1 MIDKIKIYKNLFQK
15 KKFQE
20 IINDIEKSDYNKNP
34 QLLHILGIS
43 KSFKSRDEKTL
54 ISARENFRSAYLIDK
69 GSNLGL
75 EALSNFIK
83 LSADLLDVKDALKY
97 YEQINPKSLINLPI
111 LKAISDVYK
120 YTLQVKKRLDILK
133 KIIEIDKNSHD
144 IWCSYIYANNFINDW
159 SQEKFLNYSNK
170 YNQLLKRYNFDD
182 LKIDTNILGRKI
194 KLGFFS
200 SDFIQGHSIMY
211 FLSGLLKNLDK
222 DKYETFAISNS
233 KNDSKSELI
242 QNKFDNWINVRSL
255 NDKDAINLLREKKID
270 IVFDLMGFTSD
281 SRLVLFKNRIAPIQI
296 SWLGY
301 CNTTGIKEMD
311 YLIADKKLI
320 FKDEEKFYSE
330 KIIKLNIWNAHDGY
344 NSQRKKIESPAIK
357 KGFITFGSFNN
368 FNKIST
374 QALNIWCKILKK
386 NKNSILIL
394 KSSRVYNTEFLFE
407 TFKKEDLMDRVKI
420 LNSSKNFSDH
430 LKNYEHVDLALDTFP
445 YNGVTTTF
453 EALWKGV
460 PVLTIQ
466 GTNFNSRCG
475 SSILYNLGLNYLIAN
490 DESDY
495 LLKASELSLNFQMLK
510 NLRDEI
516 FNNLLN
522 TKLFKSKNFAN
533 DFESNII
540 KIIKERL
547 I

>member
-69 GSNLGL
+69 ESNLGL

-182 LKIDTNILGRKI
+182 LKIDKNILGRKI

>member
-1 MIDKIKIYKNLFQK
+1 MSDKIKVYKKLFQE
-15 KKFQE
+15 KKFQD
-20 IINDIEKSDYNKNP
+20 IISDIEKSDYQKTP

-43 KSFKSRDEKTL
+43 KSFESRDKKTL
-54 ISARENFRSAYLIDK
+54 VSARENFRSAYLIDK
-69 GSNLGL
+69 ESNLGL

-83 LSADLLDVKDALKY
+83 LSASLLDVKDALKY

-111 LKAISDVYK
+111 LKAVSDVYK

-159 SQEKFLNYSNK
+159 SQEQFLNYSK
-170 YNQLLKRYNFDD
+170 EYCQLLKRYNFDD
-182 LKIDTNILGRKI
+182 LKIDTNILDRKI

-200 SDFIQGHSIMY
+200 SDFIQDHSIMY

-222 DKYETFAISNS
+222 DKFEIFAISNS
-233 KNDSKSELI
+233 KNDTKSETI
-242 QNKFDNWINVRSL
+242 RNKFDYWINVRSL
-255 NDKDAINLLREKKID
+255 NDKDSINLLREKKID

-330 KIIKLNIWNAHDGY
+330 KIIKLNIWNAHEGY
-344 NSQRKKIESPAIK
+344 NSERKKVETPAIK

-394 KSSRVYNTEFLFE
+394 KSSRVYNTDSLFE
-407 TFKKEDLMDRVKI
+407 IFKKEDLMDRVEI
-420 LNSSKNFSDH
+420 LNTSKNFSDH
-430 LKNYEHVDLALDTFP
+430 LKNYEYIDLALDTFP

-475 SSILYNLGLNYLIAN
+475 SSILYNLGLKYLIAN

-495 LLKASELSLNFQMLK
+495 LLKASELSSNFQMLK
-510 NLRDEI
+510 NLREEI

>member
-182 LKIDTNILGRKI
+182 LKIDKNILGRKI

-344 NSQRKKIESPAIK
+344 NSQRKKIETPAIK

>member
-1 MIDKIKIYKNLFQK
+1 M
-15 KKFQE
+15 
-20 IINDIEKSDYNKNP
+20 
-34 QLLHILGIS
+34 
-43 KSFKSRDEKTL
+43 
-54 ISARENFRSAYLIDK
+54 
-69 GSNLGL
+69 
-75 EALSNFIK
+75 
-83 LSADLLDVKDALKY
+83 
-97 YEQINPKSLINLPI
+97 
-111 LKAISDVYK
+111 KAISDVYK
-120 YTLQVKKRLDILK
+120 YTLQVKKRLDIL

-182 LKIDTNILGRKI
+182 LKIDKNILGRKI

-344 NSQRKKIESPAIK
+344 NSQRKK
-357 KGFITFGSFNN
+357 
-368 FNKIST
+368 
-374 QALNIWCKILKK
+374 LKVQ
-386 NKNSILIL
+386 L
-394 KSSRVYNTEFLFE
+394 
-407 TFKKEDLMDRVKI
+407 
-420 LNSSKNFSDH
+420 
-430 LKNYEHVDLALDTFP
+430 
-445 YNGVTTTF
+445 
-453 EALWKGV
+453 
-460 PVLTIQ
+460 
-466 GTNFNSRCG
+466 
-475 SSILYNLGLNYLIAN
+475 
-490 DESDY
+490 
-495 LLKASELSLNFQMLK
+495 
-510 NLRDEI
+510 
-516 FNNLLN
+516 
-522 TKLFKSKNFAN
+522 
-533 DFESNII
+533 
-540 KIIKERL
+540 
-547 I
+547 

>member
-182 LKIDTNILGRKI
+182 LKIDKNILGRKI

-344 NSQRKKIESPAIK
+344 NSQRKKIETPAIK

-394 KSSRVYNTEFLFE
+394 KSSIVYNTEFLFE

>member
-182 LKIDTNILGRKI
+182 LKIDKNILGRKI

-344 NSQRKKIESPAIK
+344 NSQRKKIETPAIK

-420 LNSSKNFSDH
+420 LNSSKNLSDH

>member
-1 MIDKIKIYKNLFQK
+1 M
-15 KKFQE
+15 
-20 IINDIEKSDYNKNP
+20 
-34 QLLHILGIS
+34 HILGIS
-43 KSFKSRDEKTL
+43 KSFKSRDKKTL

-69 GSNLGL
+69 ESNLGL

-182 LKIDTNILGRKI
+182 LKIDKNILGRKI

-281 SRLVLFKNRIAPIQI
+281 SRLVLFK
-296 SWLGY
+296 
-301 CNTTGIKEMD
+301 
-311 YLIADKKLI
+311 
-320 FKDEEKFYSE
+320 
-330 KIIKLNIWNAHDGY
+330 
-344 NSQRKKIESPAIK
+344 IE
-357 KGFITFGSFNN
+357 
-368 FNKIST
+368 
-374 QALNIWCKILKK
+374 
-386 NKNSILIL
+386 
-394 KSSRVYNTEFLFE
+394 
-407 TFKKEDLMDRVKI
+407 
-420 LNSSKNFSDH
+420 
-430 LKNYEHVDLALDTFP
+430 
-445 YNGVTTTF
+445 
-453 EALWKGV
+453 
-460 PVLTIQ
+460 
-466 GTNFNSRCG
+466 
-475 SSILYNLGLNYLIAN
+475 
-490 DESDY
+490 
-495 LLKASELSLNFQMLK
+495 
-510 NLRDEI
+510 
-516 FNNLLN
+516 
-522 TKLFKSKNFAN
+522 
-533 DFESNII
+533 
-540 KIIKERL
+540 
-547 I
+547 